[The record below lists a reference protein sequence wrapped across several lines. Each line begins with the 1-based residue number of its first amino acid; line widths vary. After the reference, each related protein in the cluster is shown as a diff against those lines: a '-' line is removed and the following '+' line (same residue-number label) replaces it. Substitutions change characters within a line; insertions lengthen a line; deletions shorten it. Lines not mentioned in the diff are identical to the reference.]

1 MVLFSQCYRKEEDG
15 ARETNRHTNAMMKK
29 CYSFLQQDQFCDIT
43 VKIGGHSFH
52 AHKMIL
58 AAASNYFEAMFTGG
72 FVESTKS
79 EVEIDKQEGEVFK
92 TLLDYAYTGKLEV
105 TADTVVKVL
114 SLACYLQF
122 DGAVSGCCQ
131 ELNKDYISDRKL
143 SLKDGFTLETLA
155 RIHGGPLESL
165 AGHGVSLMAV
175 EFPDF
180 VKMDTFM
187 EEMCAELFEEILME
201 PELAC
206 YTAEV
211 EVRDF
216 CLPIVSS
223 TSINLARFTFFG
235 PC

>member
-1 MVLFSQCYRKEEDG
+1 
-15 ARETNRHTNAMMKK
+15 MMKK

-105 TADTVVKVL
+105 MAADTVIKVL
-114 SLACYLQF
+114 NLACYLQF
-122 DGAVSGCCQ
+122 DGVVKGCRL
-131 ELNKDYISDRKL
+131 ELIKLDYISDWKL

-155 RIHGGPLESL
+155 RIHDGPENPLLGL
-165 AGHGVSLMAV
+165 AGHGLSLMAV
-175 EFPDF
+175 EFPNF
-180 VKMDTFM
+180 VKTDTFM
-187 EEMCAELFEEILME
+187 EEMLAELFEEILLQ

-211 EVRDF
+211 EVRDRGHTGCPIKMF
-216 CLPIVSS
+216 CLLCPQ
-223 TSINLARFTFFG
+223 A
-235 PC
+235 